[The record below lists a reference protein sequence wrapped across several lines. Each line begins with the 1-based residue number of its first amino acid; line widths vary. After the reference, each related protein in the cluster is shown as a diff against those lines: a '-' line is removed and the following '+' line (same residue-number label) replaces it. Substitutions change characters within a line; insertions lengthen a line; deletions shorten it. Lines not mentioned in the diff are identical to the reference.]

1 MRQIASPFR
10 STGIPAKLEFHTA
23 SSGVTVF
30 EIVEPIDS
38 PDSSPAPIGSFLVSL
53 LVHCLLAVGL
63 WCIVYTTVKQQTITL
78 LASSSESAGDVTLEL
93 ASKAK
98 RVQPLAVADQFAPV
112 DLIVAKDSL
121 IAGSM
126 KADARSL
133 SRNFEPA
140 QINFFGTRAFGTRFV
155 FVLDIS
161 YSMNAREGAR
171 FRRARDELLRSVS
184 NLKRGQSYYVF
195 LFCWET
201 KKMFYNRSDEYVG
214 VAPGHV
220 QKLHDWIDNVSLGPG
235 TDPRRA
241 LALAQEMRPDA
252 VFLLSDG
259 HFNKPSWPRSD
270 AGWIDARGEPFKAE
284 VQEGVELIY
293 RDTSIHTIA
302 FENPFTLAAM
312 QAIADATG
320 GNCRYIKTETYRPVD
335 SKRFLTAL
343 RRIDQIRRHQSRR
356 RQEYQRRL
364 ADARDLIGQGELV
377 YAEYLVRPLRNAE
390 ESLIANKAL
399 LTRVLTVLDA
409 ELGGL
414 RLEDFEPAPE
424 LGEILGRLR

>member
-1 MRQIASPFR
+1 
-10 STGIPAKLEFHTA
+10 
-23 SSGVTVF
+23 VF
-30 EIVEPIDS
+30 EIVEPID
-38 PDSSPAPIGSFLVSL
+38 PLDSSPAPIGSFLVSL
-53 LVHCLLAVGL
+53 LVHGLLVVGL
-63 WCIVYTTVKQQTITL
+63 WWLVYTTARQQTIIL
-78 LASSSESAGDVTLEL
+78 MASSSESAGDVTLEL
-93 ASKAK
+93 ASKGK
-98 RVQPLAVADQFAPV
+98 QVQPLVVVDQFTPV
-112 DLIVAKDSL
+112 DLIAAKKSL

-126 KADARSL
+126 KADARSP

-140 QINFFGTRAFGTRFV
+140 QINFFGTRAFGARFV

-161 YSMNAREGAR
+161 YSMDAREGER

-184 NLKRGQSYYVF
+184 DLKQGQSYYVF

-201 KKMFYNRSDEYVG
+201 KKMFYNRSVEYVE

-220 QKLHDWIDNVSLGPG
+220 QKLHDWIHTVSLGAG

-241 LALAQEMRPDA
+241 LALAKEMRPDA

-259 HFNKPSWPRSD
+259 HFNKPNWPRSD

-284 VQEGVELIY
+284 VQEGVDLFY

-302 FENPFTLAAM
+302 FENPFALAAM

-343 RRIDQIRRHQSRR
+343 LRIDQIRRHQSRR

-364 ADARDLIGQGELV
+364 SYARDFIGQGELV
-377 YAEYLVRPLRNAE
+377 YAEYLVRPLRHAE
-390 ESLIANKAL
+390 ESLITNKTL

-409 ELGGL
+409 ELGEL
-414 RLEDFEPAPE
+414 RLEDFESAPE
-424 LGEILGRLR
+424 LGEVLGTLR